1 MVLLVL
7 FSFLAGIVTVLSPCI
22 LPVLPIILTGTST
35 GGKQRPLGIVTGFVA
50 SFTFFTLFLTSIVQS
65 LGISADALRHFSVV
79 VLFVFG
85 LSLLLPFVQ
94 ALLEKA
100 FTAVAGKAPNSSQ
113 TTSFWGGLLIG
124 ASLGLLWTPCVG
136 PILAS
141 VLSLALTGTVTGS
154 AAIITLAY
162 AIGTAIPMFAIM
174 IGGQTLLQRNTWLV
188 RRTGQ
193 IQKAFGVLMMATAV
207 AIYFNLDRSFQ
218 TYILQKFP
226 NYGVGLTS
234 FEDNQ
239 AVREQLK
246 EIQPDS
252 GSTRGSDL
260 LGNPSPIGGD
270 DFGEAP
276 ELIEGGEWINSE
288 PLQLSELR
296 GKVVLIDFWTY
307 SCINCIR
314 TLPYLR
320 SWHEKYADDGLV
332 IIGVHT
338 PEFEFEKD
346 LDNLQTAVTDF
357 ELEYPIMQDNNFATW
372 RAFDNHYWPAK
383 YLIDAEGHIRY
394 FHFGEHGYDETEA
407 KIQELLQEAGVQED
421 LGEVDNQEYQIT
433 SRTPE
438 TYLGYERMEGIVFT
452 QKVTPN
458 QMQSYTMPD
467 SLTRN
472 TFAFGGGWKTSAE
485 YSQPVSAGATLKYR
499 YEAKDVFLVMR
510 TTDDQPADVQV
521 YLDGEFVQTVSVNE
535 DRLYSLVELER
546 PGDHV
551 LELRFESATI
561 QAFAFT
567 FG

>member
-1 MVLLVL
+1 MLLLVL
-7 FSFLAGIVTVLSPCI
+7 FSFIAGIVTVLSPCI
-22 LPVLPIILTGTST
+22 LPVLPIILTGTS
-35 GGKQRPLGIVTGFVA
+35 GGSKKRPLGIVTGFVA

-65 LGISADALRHFSVV
+65 LGISADVLRHFSVV
-79 VLFVFG
+79 VLFLFG

-94 ALLEKA
+94 GLLEKA
-100 FTAVAGKAPNSSQ
+100 FTLFAGKAPNNSQ

-154 AAIITLAY
+154 AAVITLAY

-174 IGGQTLLQRNTWLV
+174 IGGQALLQRNAWLLK
-188 RRTGQ
+188 RTGQ

-234 FEDNQ
+234 FEDNE
-239 AVREQLK
+239 VIREQLQ
-246 EIQPDS
+246 EIQPNS
-252 GSTRGSDL
+252 GSNRGSEL
-260 LGNPSPIGGD
+260 RGNPSPIGSD

-276 ELIEGGEWINSE
+276 ELIEGGAWINSE
-288 PLQLSELR
+288 PLRLSELR

-346 LDNLQTAVTDF
+346 LENLQTAVDDF
-357 ELEYPIMQDNNFATW
+357 ELEYPIMQDNNYATW
-372 RAFDNHYWPAK
+372 RAFDNRYWPAK
-383 YLIDAEGHIRY
+383 YLIDAQGRIRY

-407 KIQELLQEAGVQED
+407 KIQELLQEAGADGD
-421 LGEVDNQEYQIT
+421 LGEVQNQEYRIT
-433 SRTPE
+433 ARTPE

-452 QKVTPN
+452 QRVTPN
-458 QMQSYTMPD
+458 QAQTYAMPD

-472 TFAFGGGWKTSAE
+472 TFAFGGEWQTAAE
-485 YSQPVSAGATLKYR
+485 YSQPVSPGATLKYR

-546 PGDHV
+546 PGEHV
-551 LELRFESATI
+551 LELRFESPTI